1 MENGTLLFDGRS
13 LPAVAPRE
21 SSGAGRASLTLG
33 FCGCYT
39 DFQPTGRTPQKEP
52 VRAEVRHQL
61 KQDRFAVATAE
72 TVSWAVE
79 HRKVLTTL
87 GVIGAIIVAGVLA
100 GYYYLQQQNQAAS
113 LAMATAFRTYDAAIV
128 PAGTPP
134 QPGMTLFN
142 SAQERAK
149 AAQPLFQVVV
159 QKYPHTHNAEIARY
173 FIALTD
179 LDMGNS
185 AAAEKQLQELA
196 SAHNADLASLAKFA
210 LANQYRNTGRD
221 AQAIELYKQIAAH
234 PTTSVSK
241 AQAQLALAEAYSA
254 KQPDEARKLYQQI
267 QKDNPTSPAAE
278 MAATRLEA
286 LK

>member
-1 MENGTLLFDGRS
+1 MAVTLIFS
-13 LPAVAPRE
+13 LPAQSPR
-21 SSGAGRASLTLG
+21 RNL
-33 FCGCYT
+33 
-39 DFQPTGRTPQKEP
+39 

-79 HRKVLTTL
+79 HRKVLTTA
-87 GVIGAIIVAGVLA
+87 GIIAGVVIAVGLA
-100 GYYYLQQQNQAAS
+100 SYYYLQQQNQAAS
-113 LAMATAFRTYDAAIV
+113 LAMAAAFRTYDATIV

-134 QPGMTLFN
+134 QPGMLLFT

-149 AAQPLFQVVV
+149 AAQPLFQSVV
-159 QKYPHTHNAEIARY
+159 QKYPHTHNADIARY
-173 FIALTD
+173 FLALTELD
-179 LDMGNS
+179 LGNS
-185 AAAEKQLQELA
+185 SGAEKQLRDLA
-196 SAHNADLASLAKFA
+196 GAHNQDLASLAKFA

-221 AQAIELYKQIAAH
+221 AQAIELYKQLAAH

-241 AQAQLALAEAYSA
+241 VQAQLALADAYSA

-278 MAATRLEA
+278 MAATRLST

>member
-1 MENGTLLFDGRS
+1 M
-13 LPAVAPRE
+13 
-21 SSGAGRASLTLG
+21 
-33 FCGCYT
+33 
-39 DFQPTGRTPQKEP
+39 
-52 VRAEVRHQL
+52 RAEVRHQL

-79 HRKVLTTL
+79 HRKVLTT
-87 GVIGAIIVAGVLA
+87 IGIIAGVAVAVALA

-113 LAMATAFRTYDAAIV
+113 LAMANAFRTYEANIV

-134 QPGMTLFN
+134 QPGVLFFN

-149 AAQPLFQVVV
+149 AAQPLFQGVV
-159 QKYPHTHNAEIARY
+159 QNYPHTRNAQIARY
-173 FIALTD
+173 FVALTE
-179 LDMGNS
+179 LDQGNS
-185 AAAEKQLQELA
+185 AAAEKQLQDLSRAGNE
-196 SAHNADLASLAKFA
+196 DLASLARLA
-210 LANQYRNTGRD
+210 LANQYRNTGRES
-221 AQAIELYKQIAAH
+221 QAIELYKQLTAH

-241 AQAQLALAEAYSA
+241 AQAQLALAEAYSV

-278 MAATRLEA
+278 MAASRLST

>member
-1 MENGTLLFDGRS
+1 MGNGTLLFDGRS

-21 SSGAGRASLTLG
+21 SSGAGRPSLTLG

-79 HRKVLTTL
+79 HRKVLTSA
-87 GVIGAIIVAGVLA
+87 GIIAAIVVAGVLA

-113 LAMATAFRTYDAAIV
+113 LGMGTAFRTYDAPIV

-134 QPGMTLFN
+134 QPGMSLMFN
-142 SAQERAK
+142 SVAERAK
-149 AAQPLFQVVV
+149 AAQPLFQSVV

-173 FIALTD
+173 FLALTD
-179 LDMGNS
+179 LDLGNT
-185 AAAEKQLQELA
+185 AA
-196 SAHNADLASLAKFA
+196 
-210 LANQYRNTGRD
+210 
-221 AQAIELYKQIAAH
+221 
-234 PTTSVSK
+234 
-241 AQAQLALAEAYSA
+241 
-254 KQPDEARKLYQQI
+254 
-267 QKDNPTSPAAE
+267 
-278 MAATRLEA
+278 
-286 LK
+286 